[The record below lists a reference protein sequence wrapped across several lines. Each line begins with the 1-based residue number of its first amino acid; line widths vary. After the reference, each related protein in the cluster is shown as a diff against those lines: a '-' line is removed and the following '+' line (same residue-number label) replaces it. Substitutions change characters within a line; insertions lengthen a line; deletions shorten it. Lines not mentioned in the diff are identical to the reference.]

1 MYRLHAAVG
10 WCINNSGR
18 TEHQSLNVCCT
29 MLLSITPAGA
39 GMYTNSQITAV
50 MQELTSSAFGN
61 PHSRNPSSSRS
72 TQEVEGARQLVL
84 KFFNADPEQY
94 HVVFTK

>member
-1 MYRLHAAVG
+1 MHTDFMQQWVG
-10 WCINNSGR
+10 ASTTATGQQ
-18 TEHQSLNVCCT
+18 THVCCT
-29 MLLSITPAGA
+29 VLPSTTPAGA